1 MAGDTQI
8 TVVGNLTAD
17 PEVRV
22 TQSGKQ
28 VAGFS
33 VASTPRVFDKR
44 SNEWREGEALFLRC
58 SVWGDYA
65 ANVAQSLRKGMPVMV
80 VGKLRQRSF
89 ETRDGEKR
97 TSFEVDVEEVGPTL
111 RWSTAEVVR
120 AGRGVR
126 GGGDGGSSY
135 SDEAPF

>member
-44 SNEWREGEALFLRC
+44 SNEWREGEALFLIK
-58 SVWGDYA
+58 S
-65 ANVAQSLRKGMPVMV
+65 SLE
-80 VGKLRQRSF
+80 L
-89 ETRDGEKR
+89 
-97 TSFEVDVEEVGPTL
+97 
-111 RWSTAEVVR
+111 
-120 AGRGVR
+120 
-126 GGGDGGSSY
+126 
-135 SDEAPF
+135 